1 MSRTPTK
8 PNQHLV
14 RRSCPILAMLA
25 VAQLAPVVLAQV
37 PNDQTLPRIA
47 VNQEAK
53 DVETRLE
60 LLQQELYLAQ
70 QQITFLSS
78 LHQFENHMQIRRV
91 MFPSGK
97 ELIPAYTFSPL
108 KIEAG
113 KRYPGLVIVH
123 GAFHG
128 RLDWRFFDLI
138 DYAVTKG
145 YAVIFPEYRGS
156 SGYGDQLYKNNY
168 GITDVADV
176 LAATD
181 YLVKS
186 LPYVDPER
194 LAIYGHS
201 RGGMIT
207 LLAIERAPTKFKAAV
222 DVAGLTDFLAF
233 MAYKP
238 DFRRLE
244 TANEPFFGGKLPSE
258 NLAPYM
264 EISPLNHVDQIQA
277 PLFIAAT
284 TGDKT
289 VPLTLHTGRLIDA
302 LKARNKTHEVKIYDN
317 APGDH
322 MFLFGDSDER
332 KDLFERSFAFL
343 AKYLKP

>member
-1 MSRTPTK
+1 LLFQKEKLMRSEIWMGILLLSVTGMAQTP
-8 PNQHLV
+8 
-14 RRSCPILAMLA
+14 
-25 VAQLAPVVLAQV
+25 V
-37 PNDQTLPRIA
+37 PSDSTTPRIA

-60 LLQQELYLAQ
+60 LMQQELYAAQ
-70 QQITFLSS
+70 QQIVFLS
-78 LHQFENHMQIRRV
+78 LRQFEDRMTYRRV
-91 MFPSGK
+91 LFPSGK
-97 ELIPAYTFSPL
+97 EIVPAYIFSPRSTDSSR
-108 KIEAG
+108 
-113 KRYPGLVIVH
+113 RYPGLVIVH

-138 DYAVTKG
+138 EYAVGHG
-145 YAVIFPEYRGS
+145 YVVMFPEYRGS

-176 LAATD
+176 LASTD

-186 LPYVDPER
+186 QPNVDPNR
-194 LAIYGHS
+194 LGIYGHS
-201 RGGMIT
+201 RGGMVT
-207 LLAIERAPTKFKAAV
+207 LLAIERAPNKFKAAV
-222 DVAGLTDFLAF
+222 DVAGLADFLAF

-238 DFRRLE
+238 DFRRME
-244 TANEPFFGGKLPSE
+244 TASEPYFGGKLPSE

-264 EISPLNHVDQIQA
+264 EISPLNHVDQIRT
-277 PLFIAAT
+277 PLFVAAT

-289 VPLTLHTGRLIDA
+289 VPLNLHSGRLIDL
-302 LKARNKTHEVKIYDN
+302 LKARDKVFESKIYDN

-322 MFLFGDSDER
+322 IFLFGDSDER
-332 KDLFERSFAFL
+332 KDLFERTFAFL

>member
-1 MSRTPTK
+1 MSVYANHAYPTT
-8 PNQHLV
+8 Q
-14 RRSCPILAMLA
+14 RYLALMLLA
-25 VAQLAPVVLAQV
+25 CALLAPAHSQV
-37 PNDQTLPRIA
+37 PNDPTSPRIA

-53 DVETRLE
+53 DTETRLE
-60 LLQQELYLAQ
+60 LLQQELYAAQ
-70 QQITFLSS
+70 QQITFLLS
-78 LHQFENHMQIRRV
+78 LHEFEDRMRV
-91 MFPSGK
+91 HRVLFPSGK
-97 ELIPAYTFSPL
+97 ELIPGYIFSPR
-108 KIEAG
+108 KVDTA

-138 DYAVTKG
+138 DLAIAKG
-145 YAVIFPEYRGS
+145 YVVMFPEYRGS
-156 SGYGDQLYKNNY
+156 AGYGDQIYKNNY
-168 GITDVADV
+168 GNTDVADV
-176 LAATD
+176 LASAD

-186 LPYVDPER
+186 QPQVDPNR

-201 RGGMIT
+201 RGGMMT

-222 DVAGLTDFLAF
+222 DVCGLTDFLAF

-238 DFRRLE
+238 DFRRME
-244 TANEPFFGGKLPSE
+244 TANEPGFGGKLPSE

-264 EISPLNHVDQIQA
+264 DISPLNHVDQIQI
-277 PLFIAAT
+277 PLFVAAT

-289 VPLTLHTGRLIDA
+289 VPLMLHTGRLIDA

-322 MFLFGDSDER
+322 IFLFGDSDER